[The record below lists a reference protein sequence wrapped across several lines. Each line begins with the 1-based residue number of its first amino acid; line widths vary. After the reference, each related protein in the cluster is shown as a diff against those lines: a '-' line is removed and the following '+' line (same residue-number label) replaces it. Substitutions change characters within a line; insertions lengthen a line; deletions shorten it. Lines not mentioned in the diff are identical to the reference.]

1 MKSRVEKPNSD
12 RQRKWLQG
20 LKALA
25 SARADVS
32 QKKHAGNQGAGAL
45 YNINLCSSMYL

>member
-1 MKSRVEKPNSD
+1 MKSRADHLHSD

-25 SARADVS
+25 SARADVF
-32 QKKHAGNQGAGAL
+32 QKKYAGNQGAGAI
-45 YNINLCSSMYL
+45 YNINLCNSMYV